1 MLYDY
6 TEMQFTDELLGKE
19 VLPQH
24 VERAEQGLY
33 AFAKR
38 LGVPQNDVIRGYL
51 VDELVQLYT
60 YRFVC
65 FDKAYA
71 LPGAYTRDG
80 STDDFYSKKLLYLDE
95 RIKILEKQITP
106 EDLTGD
112 AKRYARYRTVEI
124 YRG

>member
-38 LGVPQNDVIRGYL
+38 LGVPQGDVIRSYL
-51 VDELVQLYT
+51 ADELVQLYT

-71 LPGAYTRDG
+71 LPVLTQGTVRQMI
-80 STDDFYSKKLLYLDE
+80 STVRNYC
-95 RIKILEKQITP
+95 ILTNV
-106 EDLTGD
+106 L
-112 AKRYARYRTVEI
+112 RF
-124 YRG
+124 

>member
-1 MLYDY
+1 MLYVYEDL
-6 TEMQFTDELLGKE
+6 QFTDELLGKE
-19 VLPQH
+19 VLQAH
-24 VERAEQGLY
+24 VDRAEQGLY

-38 LGVPQNDVIRGYL
+38 LGVEQGDIVRSFL
-51 VDELVQLYT
+51 VDELVMLYI

-65 FDKAYA
+65 VDKAYA

-112 AKRYARYRTVEI
+112 AKKYARYRTVEI